1 MLELTQK
8 KNYLIITTASIL
20 IIIAIITLAYISE
33 QNDTNIDNS
42 LSPEEK
48 NNSDIYENSVVIENE
63 IYIKGSDT
71 ILPVSNAESQA
82 FMELYPQEQ
91 VIVIGGGSSL
101 GIASFIDGEVEIAMA
116 SRKIKDTE
124 IENAIN
130 KGINPVETVIA
141 WDGIAVIVNQN
152 NSFNS
157 LTIEQL
163 KKIYTGEVTNWKELG
178 GQDEE
183 IEVLVRDTSSGTY
196 AFFKE
201 HVLED
206 EDYSSEAIT
215 EPNTEAIVQTVASDS
230 AAIGYIGLAYADSS
244 VKMLGLETSEGVFHP
259 EQESILQGEY
269 PLARP
274 LQYYTDGEPE
284 GDIGRYINFVL
295 SEQGQSIIKE
305 IGYLP
310 IS

>member
-1 MLELTQK
+1 MCKLTRK
-8 KNYLIITTASIL
+8 NNYLIIATICLLVILAIVYMSGQTDTQNPDSSLSIE
-20 IIIAIITLAYISE
+20 E
-33 QNDTNIDNS
+33 QNNAGSSNND
-42 LSPEEK
+42 EK
-48 NNSDIYENSVVIENE
+48 TTE

-71 ILPVSNAESQA
+71 ILPVSLAESEA
-82 FMELYPQEQ
+82 FMELYPQDNI
-91 VIVIGGGSSL
+91 IVIGGGSSL
-101 GIASFIDGEVEIAMA
+101 GIASFIEGEVEIAMA
-116 SRKIKDTE
+116 SRKIKDSE
-124 IENAIN
+124 IESAME
-130 KGINPVETVIA
+130 KGIDPVETVIG
-141 WDGIAVIVNQN
+141 WDGIAVIVNKN
-152 NSFNS
+152 NSFDS

-178 GQDEE
+178 GKDEE

-206 EDYSSEAIT
+206 EEYASTAVT

-244 VKMLGLETSEGVFHP
+244 VKMLGLENSEGIFHP
-259 EQESILQGEY
+259 EQESILKGEY

-274 LQYYTDGEPE
+274 LQYYTNGEPE
-284 GDIGRYINFVL
+284 GDIDKYIDFVL

>member
-1 MLELTQK
+1 LSQN
-8 KNYLIITTASIL
+8 KNYTIFA
-20 IIIAIITLAYISE
+20 IIIALFILISLFSLYGQNNDENIKNTISSNQNNYTADSTDTTL
-33 QNDTNIDNS
+33 
-42 LSPEEK
+42 
-48 NNSDIYENSVVIENE
+48 NE
-63 IYIKGSDT
+63 IFIKGSDT
-71 ILPVSNAESQA
+71 ILPVSIAESES
-82 FMELYPQEQ
+82 FMELYPENKI
-91 VIVIGGGSSL
+91 IVIGGGSSL
-101 GIASFIDGEVEIAMA
+101 GIASFIEGEVEIAMA

-124 IENAIN
+124 IESAID
-130 KGINPVETVIA
+130 KGINPVETVIG
-141 WDGIAVIVNQN
+141 WDGIAVIVNKN
-152 NSFNS
+152 NSFDS

-178 GQDEE
+178 GQDEK

-206 EDYSSEAIT
+206 EDYSSKAVT

-230 AAIGYIGLAYADSS
+230 AAIGYIGLAYVDSS

-274 LQYYTDGEPE
+274 LHYYTNGEPE
-284 GDIGRYINFVL
+284 GEIGEYINYVL
-295 SEQGQSIIKE
+295 SEQGQVIIKE

-310 IS
+310 IN

>member
-1 MLELTQK
+1 VLELTQK

>member
-1 MLELTQK
+1 MTQK

>member
-1 MLELTQK
+1 MSGQTDTQ
-8 KNYLIITTASIL
+8 NPDSSLSIE
-20 IIIAIITLAYISE
+20 E
-33 QNDTNIDNS
+33 QNNAGSSNND
-42 LSPEEK
+42 EK
-48 NNSDIYENSVVIENE
+48 TTE

-71 ILPVSNAESQA
+71 ILPVSLAESAA
-82 FMELYPQEQ
+82 FMELYPQDNI
-91 VIVIGGGSSL
+91 IVIGGGSSL
-101 GIASFIDGEVEIAMA
+101 GIASFIEGEVEIAMA
-116 SRKIKDTE
+116 SRKIKDSE
-124 IENAIN
+124 IESAME
-130 KGINPVETVIA
+130 KGIDPVETVIG
-141 WDGIAVIVNQN
+141 WDGIAVIVNK
-152 NSFNS
+152 NSSFDS

-163 KKIYTGEVTNWKELG
+163 KNIYTGEVTNWKELG

-201 HVLED
+201 HVLE
-206 EDYSSEAIT
+206 EEEYAFTAVT

-244 VKMLGLETSEGVFHP
+244 VKMLGLENSEGIFHP
-259 EQESILQGEY
+259 EQESILIGEY

-274 LQYYTDGEPE
+274 LQYYTNGEPE
-284 GDIGRYINFVL
+284 GDIDKYIDFVL
-295 SEQGQSIIKE
+295 SEQGQAIIKE